1 MKEAKEAEEKEEDD
15 DQNIETAQ
23 SHYKK
28 ELPKWMKKGMFAP
41 HEKSSNG
48 VTFEADTEEEVKQAK
63 KDKKHHKHGKKDKKH
78 HKHGKKD
85 KKEHGKKD
93 HHHKKHHCCALLPV
107 CILALIAYHLYQ
119 LRNLSKSLVALE
131 ALGSNMKG
139 YKKACQQKE
148 AAAIVAT
155 AVVVP
160 VADEE
165 QISSAPQNIEYQFDE
180 HVDKE

>member
-1 MKEAKEAEEKEEDD
+1 
-15 DQNIETAQ
+15 
-23 SHYKK
+23 
-28 ELPKWMKKGMFAP
+28 MFAQGKP
-41 HEKSSNG
+41 SSNV
-48 VTFEADTEEEVKQAK
+48 VTFEADTKEEVKQAK

-85 KKEHGKKD
+85 KKELGKKD
-93 HHHKKHHCCALLPV
+93 HHKKHHCCAFVPV

-148 AAAIVAT
+148 AAAVVAT

-160 VADEE
+160 DEE

-180 HVDKE
+180 HVDKEEHPVVIQPVNYSINTSSSQMM